1 MRISKL
7 VAIVLASLCAS
18 ASSAETFTYWV
29 ESHTRAGETR
39 ITCFASNDRWQLSR
53 SRTPGDAHTTLWLY
67 LGNVLRDATS
77 AIKSFE
83 HDSDWTLVNGPNG
96 EGKLTLDA
104 PNNRWNRNGSY
115 EFFFSEKRPTGW
127 TGSHR
132 EFRIKQPEAVN
143 DGVRVTLTK
152 TERLIVNLID
162 ERGATPTSWVWYYIQ
177 NASQPSTAEFVRL
190 AFYAEGLHAGGWV
203 RGNIGQPQRSFV
215 VELDLKP
222 LEDVY
227 SELSRCI
234 SSGELDGTSSYPA
247 IDPAEARRELLDRR
261 TPSQ

>member
-1 MRISKL
+1 MRTAKL
-7 VAIVLASLCAS
+7 IAIALAGLCAS
-18 ASSAETFTYWV
+18 VSSAETFTYWV
-29 ESHTRAGETR
+29 ESHSRLGEAR
-39 ITCFASNDRWQLSR
+39 ITCYASNARWRLSR
-53 SRTPGDAHTTLWLY
+53 SRVPGDAHTTLWLY

-83 HDSDWTLVNGPNG
+83 HDSDWMLVNGPNG

-104 PNNRWNRNGSY
+104 PDSSWNRNGSY

-132 EFRIKQPEAVN
+132 EFRIKQPESVN
-143 DGVRVTLTK
+143 EGERVTLTK

-162 ERGATPTSWVWYYIQ
+162 ERGAAPASWVWTYIQ
-177 NASQPSTAEFVRL
+177 NASLPAYAEFVRL
-190 AFYAEGLHAGGWV
+190 AFYAEGLNAGGWV
-203 RGNIGQPQRSFV
+203 RGNMGQPQRSFV

-222 LEDVY
+222 LKDVY
-227 SELSRCI
+227 EELSRCI
-234 SSGELDGTSSYPA
+234 GSGELDGISSYPA
-247 IDPAEARRELLDRR
+247 VDPAEARSELLERR